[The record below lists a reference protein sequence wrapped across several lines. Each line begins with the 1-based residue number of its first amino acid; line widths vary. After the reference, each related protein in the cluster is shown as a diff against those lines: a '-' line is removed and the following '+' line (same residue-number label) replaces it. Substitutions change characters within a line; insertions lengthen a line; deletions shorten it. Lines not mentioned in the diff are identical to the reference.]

1 MKKFFRKG
9 LIISILGLI
18 ICLMHNNI
26 SNAAT
31 TISTTIDRQFE
42 YAGTKSNAAIQS
54 FDYGDKNEVFFTQ
67 RVAGDDPKIR
77 DTTLLSRCTISN
89 GKCTV
94 KDYVK
99 LKGFGHGESLEVI
112 KESGKTY
119 IWIGSGANSKDDNRW
134 STNISLI
141 EYKINSAKATGAEV
155 TNVKTIKNLAKVA
168 PEKSGTAYRSAVAI
182 ADGSDRICF
191 RIQIGTSAS
200 DTYYAVY
207 KLSEVTNALRAS
219 STNSIN
225 IYDINKLQLTH
236 FTGVARPNNSFQGF
250 DITGVGSGNK
260 FLYLFGGAAGQTP
273 TIYKYSYTNGGNF
286 EHVKTIKI
294 KGSYVGTLEAEGIK
308 VEKDPNNPSVE
319 KVFVGLKPGK
329 DPVSGALKPFRLYS
343 FTEPK

>member
-1 MKKFFRKG
+1 MKKIFYKG
-9 LIISILGLI
+9 LVLSFIGILVFFISAKV
-18 ICLMHNNI
+18 
-26 SNAAT
+26 SSAAT
-31 TISTTIDRQFE
+31 TITTTIDRVFE
-42 YAGTKSNAAIQS
+42 YSGQKSNAAIQS
-54 FDYGDKNEVFFTQ
+54 FDYGENNEVFFTQ
-67 RVAGDDPKIR
+67 RIAGDDPKIR
-77 DTTLLSRCTISN
+77 DTTLLSRCTINN

-112 KESGKTY
+112 KENGKTY
-119 IWIGSGANSKDDNRW
+119 IWIGNGANSKDESRW
-134 STNISLI
+134 STDISLI
-141 EYKINSAKATGAEV
+141 EYKINTSKATGAEV
-155 TNVKTIKNLAKVA
+155 LNVKTIKNLAKVA

-200 DTYYAVY
+200 NTYYAVY
-207 KLSEVTNALRAS
+207 KLSEVTKALRAS

-225 IYDINKLQLTH
+225 IYDLNKLQLTH

-260 FLYLFGGAAGQTP
+260 FLYIFGGAAGQTP

-286 EHVKTIKI
+286 THLKTIKI

-308 VEKDPNNPSVE
+308 VEKDPNNSNKE
-319 KVFVGLKPGK
+319 TIFMGLKPGLDDLGK
-329 DPVSGALKPFRLYS
+329 QKPFRLYS
-343 FTEPK
+343 YVE